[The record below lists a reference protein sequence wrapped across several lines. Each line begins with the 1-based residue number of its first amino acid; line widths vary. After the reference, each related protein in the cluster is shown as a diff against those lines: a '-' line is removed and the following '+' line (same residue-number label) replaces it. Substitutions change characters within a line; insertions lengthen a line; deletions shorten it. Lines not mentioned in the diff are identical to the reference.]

1 MVKENLFFYFLE
13 YFLLG
18 VFILELE
25 LEYLEWGDFG
35 KFFRDFFNFLVLLF
49 DIFFRFF
56 FVLEELFRFW
66 LGEEGMEFCM
76 FGDCLDKVKFIK
88 KVVLV
93 NSLDNFI

>member
-25 LEYLEWGDFG
+25 LEYLE
-35 KFFRDFFNFLVLLF
+35 FFRDFFNFLVLLF

-66 LGEEGMEFCM
+66 LGEEGIEFCM

-88 KVVLV
+88 NL
-93 NSLDNFI
+93 F